1 MTLPTTRVTV
11 NGFLVSDA
19 LLDSGSQL
27 SLLDSRV
34 FSVIAPNAELTPPAR
49 LLSATGH
56 HLNAVGKCVLPVL
69 IADGRTK
76 DTEFTVVHNLSH
88 DMILGWDFMSENGV
102 VLNCSSDASRFK
114 VRAKKPISVPARSA
128 VCLNVKIDRPVCATG
143 EYLFVGQ
150 CSNEVEICDSL
161 LTPFSENEIPLY
173 VRNRSDRV
181 ITIHRRRVIG
191 YLESVEPVESEPA
204 EPVQQAEV
212 NAVSADDS
220 RFVGKSTSDILSE
233 FVVGEPLSVSQ
244 RDRLADLLRSYPE
257 IFSRSYADIGTYNGG
272 TVNLEL
278 LPGVRPQ
285 FVRPYP
291 VPWAREDQL
300 KSQLDELQSCG
311 VIEEGEPSDWNSPII
326 LVPKGKD
333 KREFRIVQ
341 DMRSLNKCLMPK
353 TFVFPNIDDFI
364 FSLGDWKIASSLD
377 IKSAFWNLCL
387 TSESSKI
394 CAFYALGKT
403 YYPRRMPMGCM
414 QSSYFLHLVMR
425 RALGDLP
432 GVHIYCDDI
441 LCTSSSIEDHFRL
454 LHSVFDRLRSVVLK
468 SLRRSA
474 SFSKHR

>member
-1 MTLPTTRVTV
+1 MTLPTTRVNV

-34 FSVIAPNAELTPPAR
+34 FSVIAPNAELTAPAR

-56 HLNAVGKCVLPVL
+56 HLNAVGKCVLSVL

-88 DMILGWDFMSENGV
+88 DIVLGWDFMSENGV
-102 VLNCSSDASRFK
+102 VLNCSPDASQIK
-114 VRAKKPISVPARSA
+114 VRTKKPISVPARSA
-128 VCLNVKIDRPVCATG
+128 VCLNVKVDRPVCVAE

-150 CSNEVEICDSL
+150 SSNDVEICDSL
-161 LTPFSENEIPLY
+161 LTPFSETEIPLY

-181 ITIHRRRVIG
+181 ITIHRRSVIG
-191 YLESVEPVESEPA
+191 YLESVEPVEA
-204 EPVQQAEV
+204 EPVERVEEAQV

-233 FVVGEPLSVSQ
+233 FVVGEPLSATQ

-257 IFSRSYADIGTYNGG
+257 IFSRSYADIGTYDGG
-272 TVNLEL
+272 DVDLEL

-300 KSQLDELQSCG
+300 KAQLDELQSCG

-387 TSESSKI
+387 TGESSKI

-425 RALGDLP
+425 R
-432 GVHIYCDDI
+432 
-441 LCTSSSIEDHFRL
+441 
-454 LHSVFDRLRSVVLK
+454 VL
-468 SLRRSA
+468 
-474 SFSKHR
+474 